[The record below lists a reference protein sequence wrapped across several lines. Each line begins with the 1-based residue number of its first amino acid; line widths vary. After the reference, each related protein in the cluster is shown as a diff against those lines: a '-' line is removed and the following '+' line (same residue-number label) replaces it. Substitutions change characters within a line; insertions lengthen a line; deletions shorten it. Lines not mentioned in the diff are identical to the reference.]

1 MPLDLIGS
9 LIVACSETFNLKN
22 SGKTIAQA
30 FDDQIAT
37 LHLYKRHKVEVRWGI
52 VFTAFGC
59 NYESDIPLSVVLDR
73 CKRLLQIASDQDIQ
87 HIVVAATNATFAD
100 THVRVGVLPG
110 WGGSQL
116 LAQTVGP
123 MRARYIAL
131 TGNYIDAATAKD
143 WGLVLDVVLPEQ
155 LMPHCRNIAQ
165 DILSADQG
173 TMRDYR
179 GIMREGLKKTAEEGC
194 ELESRIGKARLARF
208 GAANF
213 RKTREQVMKRGQG
226 QAGKDN

>member
-1 MPLDLIGS
+1 
-9 LIVACSETFNLKN
+9 
-22 SGKTIAQA
+22 
-30 FDDQIAT
+30 
-37 LHLYKRHKVEVRWGI
+37 
-52 VFTAFGC
+52 
-59 NYESDIPLSVVLDR
+59 
-73 CKRLLQIASDQDIQ
+73 
-87 HIVVAATNATFAD
+87 
-100 THVRVGVLPG
+100 
-110 WGGSQL
+110 
-116 LAQTVGP
+116 

-131 TGNYIDAATAKD
+131 TGNYIDASTAKD
-143 WGLVLDVVLPEQ
+143 WGLVLDVVSPEQ

-208 GAANF
+208 DAANF